1 MQPVPPTTSINY
13 RCIPQAKRRFSIL
26 KYDTTAS
33 VTFLQAFALQKRPQ
47 LMISIANSQKPP
59 GRPEAAPP
67 PRQVLPY
74 IKYQKK

>member
-1 MQPVPPTTSINY
+1 MQPLPTTTLFKY

-33 VTFLQAFALQKRPQ
+33 MTFLQAFALQKRQQ

-59 GRPEAAPP
+59 GRP
-67 PRQVLPY
+67 
-74 IKYQKK
+74 I